1 MNESNFPTLD
11 RLMEFG
17 LGMGMA
23 QQMINMMNQT
33 MQTVQMPASAMPTQ
47 PKPVEWY
54 VAVNEKAT
62 GPYTE
67 EQVKTLLLD
76 KQITKDSLVWC
87 AGMAQWQTAENTPNF
102 LKIITQL
109 PPAL

>member
-1 MNESNFPTLD
+1 MNDNSFPTLD

-23 QQMINMMNQT
+23 QQMVAMMNQT
-33 MQTVQMPASAMPTQ
+33 MQTMQIPETAKPVQ

-54 VAVNEKAT
+54 VAMDGKAS

-67 EQVKTLLLD
+67 NEIKGLLLD
-76 KQITKDSLVWC
+76 KKVTKETLVWC
-87 AGMAQWQTAENTPNF
+87 AGMSEWQKAENTPNI
-102 LKIITQL
+102 LKLILQL

>member
-1 MNESNFPTLD
+1 MNDNNFSTLD

-23 QQMINMMNQT
+23 QQMTQMMNQT
-33 MQTVQMPASAMPTQ
+33 MQNMQLPESARPVR
-47 PKPVEWY
+47 PKETEWY
-54 VAVNEKAT
+54 VALEGKAT

-67 EQVKTLLLD
+67 NEIKSLLLE
-76 KQITKDSLVWC
+76 KKVNKDTLVWC
-87 AGMAQWQTAENTPNF
+87 ASMPEWMKVEDTPQI
-102 LKIITQL
+102 LKLIVQL